1 MHYISEEHI
10 ILFLLQL
17 FLLLTVA
24 KILGE
29 RFSRWGYPALAGEV
43 LTGILLGPTILG
55 RVWPDVQI
63 QLFPQEQI
71 QQNMLETVSWIG
83 VLFLLLA
90 TGFEV
95 NISTVWK
102 QGKKS
107 LTIGTVGVLIPIIL
121 GCALFW
127 WFPEC
132 YW

>member
-1 MHYISEEHI
+1 MHYLSEEHI
-10 ILFLLQL
+10 LLFLLQM

-29 RFSRWGYPALAGEV
+29 RFYRWGYPALTGEV

-55 RVWPDVQI
+55 RALPELQTLI
-63 QLFPQEQI
+63 FPTDMI

-83 VLFLLLA
+83 VLFLLLS

-95 NISTVWK
+95 SISTVWK
-102 QGKKS
+102 QGRKS
-107 LTIGTVGVLIPIIL
+107 LTIGTVGVLIPIVL
-121 GCALFW
+121 GCAVFW

-132 YW
+132 N